1 MFNLCK
7 QKSHFTVKYLKKSD
21 RRVDKRVHLV
31 TDNSSSKEWIY
42 SIDNT
47 SKDYKTIKCRMVMGQ
62 ENIVFQIDTGSP
74 VNMLT
79 SKYASNISNNL
90 KKMWNNVALS
100 SCGESR
106 HTIRNQKNNQNYSVN
121 FVVFEGEF
129 VPLLGYRASKQM
141 QLITVNAENFD
152 KIAAVDISNN
162 YDDVFDA
169 STIGTLGTHHHLE
182 ITNVLWVNQLVI
194 TLKDT
199 GAVRVCID
207 PRELNKS
214 LLREHYTL
222 LILDETL
229 HQIGQSR
236 VFSPVD
242 LSSEYWHVV
251 LDKECSLLTTFQ
263 TPFGRY
269 RRCRLPFGTCSSADI
284 LQKKLLDALEGL
296 PGVTC
301 IVDDVLIH
309 ANTTEKH
316 HQLFLKRC
324 QETGIKSHK
333 SKLQL

>member
-1 MFNLCK
+1 MPETVYKVKSLVGYRCK
-7 QKSHFTVKYLKKSD
+7 AETI
-21 RRVDKRVHLV
+21 
-31 TDNSSSKEWIY
+31 SKEL
-42 SIDNT
+42 
-47 SKDYKTIKCRMVMGQ
+47 SKDYNTQERECKYCNNKHRM
-62 ENIVFQIDTGSP
+62 
-74 VNMLT
+74 
-79 SKYASNISNNL
+79 
-90 KKMWNNVALS
+90 KKEECSTCANKRATLLS
-100 SCGESR
+100 SISR
-106 HTIRNQKNNQNYSVN
+106 KAIEELTRGSILSLTTR
-121 FVVFEGEF
+121 
-129 VPLLGYRASKQM
+129 QM

-251 LDKECSLLTTFQ
+251 LDKESSLLTTFQ